1 MHVDKMK
8 IVITG
13 HTRGLGKSFL
23 EVFAK
28 NGHTVVGFSTSTG
41 VDISNNEHRN
51 TVLASL
57 EDADVFINN
66 AYDSTGQTLLL
77 EKSIELWD
85 KKDKFIINIGS
96 KCTTAFF
103 NEIKNPFV
111 KTFID
116 KYSEE
121 KLKQEQLMRTRLT
134 QSSPRLLNISAGV
147 INTEM
152 AALLDSPKMNPD
164 QIAELVYY
172 IVSLKGSVLV
182 QELTIDHP
190 SSNWSDIKFLI

>member
-1 MHVDKMK
+1 MK

-28 NGHTVVGFSTSTG
+28 NGHEVVGFSKSTG
-41 VDISNNEHRN
+41 VDISNSMHRD

-77 EKSIELWD
+77 KQSIELWD
-85 KKDKFIINIGS
+85 KKDKFIVNMGS

-116 KYSEE
+116 KYTEE
-121 KLKQEQLMRTRLT
+121 KLKQEQLMKARLT

-152 AALLDSPKMNPD
+152 AALLDSPKMDPK
-164 QIAELVYY
+164 QIAELVYH
-172 IVSLKGSVLV
+172 IVSLKASVLV
-182 QELTIDHP
+182 QELTVDHP
-190 SSNWSDIKFLI
+190 DSNWADIKFLI

>member
-1 MHVDKMK
+1 MK